1 MHLSTVLLFLAVGAA
16 GGFTAGLF
24 GVGGGLVIVPTL
36 YFLWRH
42 DPVLG
47 PDVMHHAVATSLAC
61 IVISSVTSTWT
72 HWRAG
77 RFAPDMLVA
86 LGLSVSLGS
95 VLAVWASS
103 HAPTQWLKL
112 GFGLF
117 ALATCVSLL
126 RSGEVPARSQPLRK
140 PELWG
145 AGSLIGHVSTLLGV
159 SGGALVVPYL
169 LFRGVDMRR
178 AVVVSSQVAIPVSV
192 IGSVGMALTGPDKAW
207 TWGYVHWPAW
217 LAIGSVS
224 IYFANRGAHISQT
237 LDKRRLKRLFAGFL
251 ALVSLHMLSG

>member
-1 MHLSTVLLFLAVGAA
+1 MQLSTVLLLLAVGAA

-36 YFLWRH
+36 YFLWRN

-47 PDVMHHAVATSLAC
+47 PEVMHHAVATSLAC
-61 IVISSVTSTWT
+61 IVISAATSTWT

-77 RFAPDMLVA
+77 RLAPDMMLA
-86 LGLSVSLGS
+86 LGASVSLGS
-95 VLAVWASS
+95 VLAVWASAHVS
-103 HAPTQWLKL
+103 TQWLKL

-117 ALATCVSLL
+117 ALCTCLSLL
-126 RSGEVPARSQPLRK
+126 RSRQIPPRSSALRN
-140 PELWG
+140 PELWA
-145 AGSLIGHVSTLLGV
+145 AGSVIGHVSTLLGV

-169 LFRGVDMRR
+169 LFRGIDMRR

-192 IGSVGMALTGPDKAW
+192 IGSLGMALTGPDKAW

-224 IYFANRGAHISQT
+224 IYFAQRGANISQT
-237 LDKRRLKRLFAGFL
+237 LDKRKLQLLFAGFL
-251 ALVSLHMLSG
+251 ALVALHMFSG